1 MYKQNGLTWLGIVAV
16 CLLLSACA
24 GQLVCEPEEV
34 TAVPVEAPDEVRQP
48 PVVTPPP
55 SEPAPRDFIPNP
67 TGPGKIAVIDGRP
80 IEAQAGFAFD
90 DASLS
95 SEARAVLSRH
105 AQLLV
110 ENRSQRVLVEGHC
123 DERGTREYNLAL
135 GERRANA
142 VVDYFLANGVRASQ
156 IDSRSFGEERPID
169 PGSSES
175 AWAKNRRVELKY
187 Y

>member
-1 MYKQNGLTWLGIVAV
+1 MHKHNGLTWLGIVAV

-24 GQLVCEPEEV
+24 GQLVCQPEEV
-34 TAVPVEAPDEVRQP
+34 AVVPVEPQDEPRQP
-48 PVVTPPP
+48 DVITPPP
-55 SEPAPRDFIPNP
+55 QPPAEDFIPNP
-67 TGPGKIAVIDGRP
+67 AGPGKIAVVDGNP
-80 IEAQAGFAFD
+80 ITAQAGFAFD

-95 SEARAVLSRH
+95 PEARAVLSRH

-110 ENRSQRVLVEGHC
+110 ENRGQRVLVEGHC

-142 VVDYFLANGVRASQ
+142 VVDFFLANGVRASQ

-169 PGSSES
+169 AGSSEA